1 MLGIL
6 PLTLRN
12 TLVCP
17 AVAQIMR
24 RLRN

>member
-1 MLGIL
+1 MLQIL

-17 AVAQIMR
+17 AVGEILR
-24 RLRN
+24 RLR